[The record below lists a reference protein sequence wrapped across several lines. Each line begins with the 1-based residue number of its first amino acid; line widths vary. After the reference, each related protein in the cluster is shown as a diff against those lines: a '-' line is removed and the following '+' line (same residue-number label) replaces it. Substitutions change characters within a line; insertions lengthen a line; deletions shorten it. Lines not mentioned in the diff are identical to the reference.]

1 MELERKQKNV
11 FLDPFERHT
20 LAGALIMFRDR
31 ICEFNEPAVAKESL
45 MALVCTN
52 RLIEKFDLE
61 EIVEDME
68 DRCDEL
74 MESMDF
80 EDS

>member
-1 MELERKQKNV
+1 METERKQKHV
-11 FLDPFERHT
+11 FLDPFERLT
-20 LAGALIMFRDR
+20 LAGALIMSRDR
-31 ICEFNEPAVAKESL
+31 ICEFNEPSIAKESL
-45 MALVCTN
+45 MALVCVN